1 MEGVSER
8 QNDTVH
14 PSFDRSIS
22 FDFEGAKT
30 GLTGIAL
37 VCFDGHIV

>member
-1 MEGVSER
+1 MEGVGER

-22 FDFEGAKT
+22 FDFKGAKT